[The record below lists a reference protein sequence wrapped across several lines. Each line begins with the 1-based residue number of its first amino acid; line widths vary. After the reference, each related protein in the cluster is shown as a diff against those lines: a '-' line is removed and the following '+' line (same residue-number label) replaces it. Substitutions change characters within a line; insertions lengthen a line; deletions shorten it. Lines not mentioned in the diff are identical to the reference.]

1 MKKYFI
7 LLTINL
13 LSISTFAKTLEVC
26 SSCEWTTITAAIKAA
41 ENGDQLIIKAGTY
54 KEGKI
59 IVNKSLTIKGEDYPI
74 LDGENKG
81 EILTILADNVTIEGL
96 QIQNVGTSYME
107 DRAGIRIKRA
117 KNFTIRNNRLYN
129 TFFGIY
135 LEHADKGIIQN
146 NELIGEAVEEMSS
159 GNAIHLWYCKNILI
173 EKNVVRH
180 HRDGIYLEFVD
191 NSKVRLNISEDN
203 LRYGLHFMFS
213 NNDDYFKNEF
223 RRNGAGVAVM
233 FSKKINMWE
242 NTFEY
247 NWGKASYGLLL
258 KEIYDADIK
267 NNVFKENTIGIY
279 VEGST
284 RINYLD
290 NDFVSNGWAIK
301 ISGGCLDNTISNN
314 NFLYNTFDLS
324 LNSSV
329 NNNEFSGNFWSA
341 YTGYDLDRNGVGDI
355 PYRPVKLFNYVVN
368 KTPEAMVLLR
378 SLFIDIINFSEKV
391 SPVFTPKKVVD
402 NRPAMQKIEHTEL
415 RQ

>member
-1 MKKYFI
+1 MKKYFL

-13 LSISTFAKTLEVC
+13 LAISIFAKTLEVC
-26 SSCEWTTITAAIKAA
+26 NSCEWTTITAAIKAA
-41 ENGDQLIIKAGTY
+41 EKGDQLIIKAGIY

-59 IVNKSLTIKGEDYPI
+59 IVNKSLTISGEDYPI

-81 EILTILADNVTIEGL
+81 EILTVLADNVTIEGL

-117 KNFTIRNNRLYN
+117 KNFTIKNNRLYN

-135 LEHADKGIIQN
+135 LEHADKGIVQN

-173 EKNVVRH
+173 EKNIVRH

-191 NSKVRLNISEDN
+191 NSKVRFNISEDN

-242 NTFEY
+242 NAFEY

-267 NNVFKENTIGIY
+267 NNC
-279 VEGST
+279 
-284 RINYLD
+284 NY
-290 NDFVSNGWAIK
+290 
-301 ISGGCLDNTISNN
+301 
-314 NFLYNTFDLS
+314 
-324 LNSSV
+324 
-329 NNNEFSGNFWSA
+329 SA
-341 YTGYDLDRNGVGDI
+341 NLIAD
-355 PYRPVKLFNYVVN
+355 
-368 KTPEAMVLLR
+368 
-378 SLFIDIINFSEKV
+378 
-391 SPVFTPKKVVD
+391 
-402 NRPAMQKIEHTEL
+402 
-415 RQ
+415 